1 MSQDEVVPLR
11 EESLEEQLDLSTA
24 REFFSAVLEQD
35 SDLEECLTYIQ
46 QLLLQMKRRNTDEF
60 YEANMLLVFAKILQ
74 EYGELPRLN
83 AGTILKDLFL
93 KQEATERLEDFQE
106 QDVLNLYS
114 LLQDSRNHSKKR
126 FKRNDSAANSQI
138 SYAVRW
144 IAILA
149 KMVVCCSQQDNVE
162 WTAVETETKTLL
174 NGVFYYVP
182 INAGLALAGLD
193 ILDSATTEQP
203 IVTNVTI
210 TGLTP
215 RRIFDMLQ
223 LTKYVDISMMWY
235 TQTGVCNSRFCS
247 RSFIVSWTL
256 LSFRPPPRLPGFSS

>member
-1 MSQDEVVPLR
+1 M
-11 EESLEEQLDLSTA
+11 
-24 REFFSAVLEQD
+24 
-35 SDLEECLTYIQ
+35 
-46 QLLLQMKRRNTDEF
+46 
-60 YEANMLLVFAKILQ
+60 
-74 EYGELPRLN
+74 
-83 AGTILKDLFL
+83 FL

-114 LLQDSRNHSKKR
+114 LLQDSRSHSKKR
-126 FKRNDSAANSQI
+126 FKRSDSAANSQI
-138 SYAVRW
+138 SCAVRW

-162 WTAVETETKTLL
+162 WTAVETKIKTLL

-203 IVTNVTI
+203 FVTNVTI

-223 LTKYVDISMMWY
+223 VTKYVDTSMMWY
-235 TQTGVCNSRFCS
+235 LA
-247 RSFIVSWTL
+247 L
-256 LSFRPPPRLPGFSS
+256 L